1 MRNKLKSR
9 SHATGWRHEACR
21 VVLLCIATLGTPVMA
36 QEQGQLLHLINAY
49 RESPSACEG
58 AVPKAAGPLSP
69 KSMLAEV
76 DLSQGGERALRGAG
90 LHIAAMDAVSVS
102 GPSSAEA
109 AMEAI
114 RSRYC
119 KVLAKPEY
127 TLIGASRKGDT
138 WRVVLARPRLAESS
152 TELTGAGKKI
162 LDLAN
167 VARAKARTCGTK
179 RYPAAKPLAWNAALA
194 DAARAHSADMAN
206 NNYFAHAAKD
216 GARAGERARQAGY
229 RWQRIGENIAAGQD
243 SARSAVDGWLASP
256 GHCANIMN
264 PQFTEMGAAHA
275 INNRSELLIYWTQ
288 VFGTPR

>member
-1 MRNKLKSR
+1 MRSILKNSG
-9 SHATGWRHEACR
+9 HAIGWRHQACK
-21 VVLLCIATLGTPVMA
+21 VVLLSIATLGTAVMA

-58 AVPKAAGPLSP
+58 SAPQAAGPLSP

-76 DLSQGGERALRGAG
+76 DLSQGGEQALRRAG
-90 LHIAAMDAVSVS
+90 LHIAAMEAISVS
-102 GPSSAEA
+102 GPSGAEA

-127 TLIGASRKGDT
+127 TLIGISRKGNT
-138 WRVVLARPRLAESS
+138 WRVVLARPRLEKDPAD
-152 TELTGAGKKI
+152 LAGADKKI
-162 LDLAN
+162 LDLVN
-167 VARAKARTCGTK
+167 DARAKERACGTK
-179 RYPAAKPLAWNAALA
+179 RYGAARPLVWNAALA
-194 DAARAHSADMAN
+194 DAARTHSSDMAN

-243 SARSAVDGWLASP
+243 SARSTVDGWLASP

-275 INNRSELLIYWTQ
+275 INKKSDLLIYWTQ